1 MEGSDIPTVH
11 ISLPEKL
18 YSRLKRI
25 ASDMGIQITDL
36 IKMFIKAGLDG
47 GTIVTSNAP
56 NIPSNATLSKVE
68 KEVSYLK
75 GRVYIMDLVIKDL
88 QSKIEEL
95 ERRLEEIESPDVLF
109 NIRRYSEGRLN
120 KP

>member
-47 GTIVTSNAP
+47 GSILSNNSNTVANSA
-56 NIPSNATLSKVE
+56 NISKME
-68 KEVSYLK
+68 KELSYLK

-88 QSKIEEL
+88 QTKIEEL
-95 ERRLEEIESPDVLF
+95 ERRIEEIESPDVLF
-109 NIRRYSEGRLN
+109 NIRKYSESRLN